1 LAAQEA
7 ESLLEKLRKGE
18 SLEKLAAA
26 KGLRIQETGFFQP
39 GNVIPKLGANPD
51 AVNVLMSLSM
61 NRPYP
66 EKPMSFGNSQ
76 VILKLKGQSA
86 LDMKDFEAKK
96 EIYRKIAMNLKR
108 EEAMKSWLEGNKE
121 ALIKEKRL
129 KIHKE
134 VKDL

>member
-1 LAAQEA
+1 
-7 ESLLEKLRKGE
+7 
-18 SLEKLAAA
+18 
-26 KGLRIQETGFFQP
+26 
-39 GNVIPKLGANPD
+39 
-51 AVNVLMSLSM
+51 
-61 NRPYP
+61 
-66 EKPMSFGNSQ
+66 MSFGNSQ